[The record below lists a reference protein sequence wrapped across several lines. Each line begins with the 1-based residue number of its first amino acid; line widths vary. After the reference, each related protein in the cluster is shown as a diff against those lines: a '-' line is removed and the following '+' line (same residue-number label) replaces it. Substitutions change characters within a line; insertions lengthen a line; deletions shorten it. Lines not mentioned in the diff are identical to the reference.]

1 MSLITREHDADG
13 PLCFVKEK
21 SGRRIE
27 EARKREGITQR
38 ELADALGMG
47 VRWLREVESGNPK
60 VRLDDH
66 LRCAYQLGIST
77 GHILIPLMF
86 ASQKMDFPRQ
96 LAGGDLREFERM
108 CVEIIAKHQLEQ
120 LTAALTPKWRTPFA
134 ASG

>member
-1 MSLITREHDADG
+1 MSLTCDASSAES
-13 PLCFVKEK
+13 PLSFVKER

-38 ELADALGMG
+38 ELAKELGMG

-86 ASQKMDFPRQ
+86 ASQKMAFPRQ

-120 LTAALTPKWRTPFA
+120 LTAALTPRWRTA
-134 ASG
+134 ANG

>member
-1 MSLITREHDADG
+1 MSLDCEEPDADG
-13 PLCFVKEK
+13 PLCFVKER

-27 EARKREGITQR
+27 QTRKREGITQR
-38 ELADALGMG
+38 ELAKSLGIG
-47 VRWLREVESGNPK
+47 VRWLREIESGNPK

-66 LRCAYQLGIST
+66 LRCAYQLGMST

-86 ASQKMDFPRQ
+86 ASQKMAFPRQ
-96 LAGGDLREFERM
+96 LAGDLREFERL